1 MFSEELQE
9 SEKDMMNAIDGL
21 RRSLTSD
28 FRNPAELRQNSK
40 HRLDFLRIAT
50 MKEEQSYNKLKEI
63 EDVIKNHAAHINN
76 TGILDD
82 LLHEVAMAADQL
94 EAKIEDHIGT
104 DFISRNIQFNESTP
118 ISSKS
123 K

>member
-1 MFSEELQE
+1 M
-9 SEKDMMNAIDGL
+9 
-21 RRSLTSD
+21 RT
-28 FRNPAELRQNSK
+28 PLRQNSK

-104 DFISRNIQFNESTP
+104 DKII
-118 ISSKS
+118 
-123 K
+123 

>member
-1 MFSEELQE
+1 
-9 SEKDMMNAIDGL
+9 
-21 RRSLTSD
+21 
-28 FRNPAELRQNSK
+28 
-40 HRLDFLRIAT
+40 

-94 EAKIEDHIGT
+94 EAKIEDHIGK
-104 DFISRNIQFNESTP
+104 DIHVIDSRILKYESITQYP
-118 ISSKS
+118 H
-123 K
+123 

>member
-1 MFSEELQE
+1 M
-9 SEKDMMNAIDGL
+9 
-21 RRSLTSD
+21 RT
-28 FRNPAELRQNSK
+28 PLRQNSK

-104 DFISRNIQFNESTP
+104 DKISQQKFESNLSPP
-118 ISSKS
+118 ISQKS